1 MPDRRANLA
10 IRHGV
15 GERIRFLCPA
25 VDLRREDA
33 VTRLGAPLLALAL
46 SSGSAFAASTA
57 PKGTAASQPAPQPAP
72 PPARES
78 REAERVKLV
87 GFAAE
92 LGGSPGLFVAKL
104 GFGAARGPEAPARL
118 MGWLEADGTDWFRPR
133 HPANAGRV
141 DQILWIYPH
150 VELARQLVRRSPLS
164 GWIRAGPT
172 IGRYDAGGVRIWF
185 PGAAA
190 GAGLLWS
197 PVRLGVTYYG
207 QWKTTTVAPAN
218 RFASP
223 DVRMEPMVLFT
234 AGLELVKPLGQ

>member
-1 MPDRRANLA
+1 
-10 IRHGV
+10 
-15 GERIRFLCPA
+15 
-25 VDLRREDA
+25 
-33 VTRLGAPLLALAL
+33 VTRLAASLLALAL
-46 SSGSAFAASTA
+46 SGGPARAASKA
-57 PKGTAASQPAPQPAP
+57 KQAEPRDPAPQPAP
-72 PPARES
+72 APARDGH
-78 REAERVKLV
+78 EAERVKLV

-104 GFGAARGPEAPARL
+104 GFGAARGPESPARL
-118 MGWLEADGTDWFRPR
+118 MGWLEADGTDWFRPP
-133 HPANAGRV
+133 HPASAGRV

-150 VELARQLVRRSPLS
+150 VELARPLMRRPSLS

-172 IGRYDAGGVRIWF
+172 IGRYNAGGVRIWF

-197 PVRLGVTYYG
+197 PIRLGVTYYG
-207 QWKTTTVAPAN
+207 QWKTTEVAPAN
-218 RFASP
+218 RFASG